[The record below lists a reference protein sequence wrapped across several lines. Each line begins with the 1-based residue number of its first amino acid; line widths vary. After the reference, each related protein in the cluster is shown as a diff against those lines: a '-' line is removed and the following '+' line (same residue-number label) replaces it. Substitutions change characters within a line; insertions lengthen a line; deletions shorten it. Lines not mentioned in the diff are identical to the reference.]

1 MRYPLLTNDRITMSK
16 TAYFSFDLR
25 PSQKLLLNLIRQY
38 SPSRAELSQL
48 SGLTPGAVTQ
58 YCRELMFSGLIKEGD
73 KIVGKRGLPSYHLEL
88 NPTGCCSVG
97 VSFSEEY
104 FDVSIVDLCGKKLAT
119 YSEKYQ
125 NADHFEQIVRQIK
138 SAVFTLLEKK
148 FLTTARI
155 LGIGYAVP
163 GYLLADGSRS
173 SPWLPVLQH
182 KPDLSAI
189 FEQQLGL
196 PTWVENNTNVSA
208 IGEFYSGNWNKI
220 KDMTVISIDYG
231 LGAGI
236 ITQGKLTKGGFGNAG
251 EIGAFFPSGDQRP
264 TWKDL
269 KKTLRAAD
277 LPLEQ
282 LDELIATQHPIIE
295 QWLQRVCEQL
305 QLVIQSVLY
314 WLDPEVI
321 VITGL
326 LPPALSDKIIAKIK
340 QSPLYQDPPN
350 KPKPILYCPDNN
362 IESIS
367 LAAACLPIYHLLN

>member
-1 MRYPLLTNDRITMSK
+1 MPKPD
-16 TAYFSFDLR
+16 YFSFDLR
-25 PSQKLLLNLIRQY
+25 TSQKLLLNLIRQY

-58 YCRELMFSGLIKEGD
+58 YCRELLFLGLIKEGD
-73 KIVGKRGLPSYHLEL
+73 KIVGKRGLPSYRLEL
-88 NPTGCCSVG
+88 NPAGCCAIG
-97 VSFSEEY
+97 ISFSENS
-104 FDVSIVDLCGKKLAT
+104 FDLSIVDLKGKKLAT
-119 YSEKYQ
+119 YNEQYQ
-125 NADHFEQIVRQIK
+125 RGEQFIQIVQQIHH
-138 SAVFTLLEKK
+138 AVSMLLEKK

-155 LGIGYAVP
+155 LGVGYAVP

-182 KPDLSAI
+182 KPNLSNI

-196 PTWVENNTNVSA
+196 PAWVENNTNVSA

-220 KDMTVISIDYG
+220 KDMAVISIDYG

-251 EIGAFFPSGDQRP
+251 EIGAFFPAGDYRP

-269 KKTLRAAD
+269 KNTLNTAA
-277 LPLEQ
+277 LPLTQ
-282 LDELIATQHPIIE
+282 LDQLIAENHPVIM
-295 QWLQRVCEQL
+295 QWLTRVSKQL
-305 QLVIQSVLY
+305 QLVIQSLLY

-326 LPPALSDKIIAKIK
+326 LPPTLTEQIIRNIQ
-340 QSPLYQDPPN
+340 QSLLLQEPLN
-350 KPKPILYCPDNN
+350 KPKPILYCSESKV
-362 IESIS
+362 ESIS